1 MIYKPAAPV
10 QPTEAASAADLGVE
24 REVVTLSYDGQ
35 RHEVDKRR
43 VVIGRSKDC
52 DIQLEDGN
60 VSRRHAELRQEGAA
74 YWLID
79 LDSTNGMEVNG
90 RATRRAK
97 LDDGDAVTLG
107 STELVFRRE
116 LT

>member
-1 MIYKPAAPV
+1 
-10 QPTEAASAADLGVE
+10 DLGID
-24 REVVTLSYDGQ
+24 RELVTLSYDGK
-35 RHEVDKRR
+35 RHEVSKRR

-74 YWLID
+74 YWVID

-90 RATRRAK
+90 RPTRRAK
-97 LDDGDAVTLG
+97 LSDGDTVTLG
-107 STELVFRRE
+107 STDLVFSRE
-116 LT
+116 NA

>member
-10 QPTEAASAADLGVE
+10 QVTEAASAADLGIE

-35 RHEVDKRR
+35 KHEVSKRR

-79 LDSTNGMEVNG
+79 LDSTNGMAVNG
-90 RATRRAK
+90 LPTRRAK
-97 LDDGDAVTLG
+97 LNDGDAVTLG

-116 LT
+116 TA